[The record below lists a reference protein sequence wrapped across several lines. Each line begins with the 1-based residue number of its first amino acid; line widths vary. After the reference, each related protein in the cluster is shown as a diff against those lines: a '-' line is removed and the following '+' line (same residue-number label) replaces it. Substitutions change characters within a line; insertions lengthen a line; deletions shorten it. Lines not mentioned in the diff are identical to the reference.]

1 MAIILLVIKYEYPK
15 TYPYLLG
22 GDAKMK
28 GNKVRWRTL
37 TPNDTTD
44 NVKKRKKMKVKSLII
59 IVMSALSLIILCI
72 SLKYTYSI
80 HARIFKDNTEDSKSA
95 RNGVLT
101 HWEGRDIVFI
111 NGEIYEYNLYTA
123 TNERLDDAVTE
134 ILDYFWKNEA
144 PLFDAVYSVN
154 RSDFIENNTALS
166 DGVKRMMTHKNA
178 NISTTKYFHMV
189 GGRCILTFIINYTKD
204 FNTYSI
210 LNTWDEVSPWWGSE
224 WDSEDEDYQAGGLEY
239 QET

>member
-1 MAIILLVIKYEYPK
+1 MTNANSGNNTKEHNMKRK
-15 TYPYLLG
+15 TASG
-22 GDAKMK
+22 GDTRMT
-28 GNKVRWRTL
+28 GNKTPWRTL

-59 IVMSALSLIILCI
+59 IVMSALSLIILC
-72 SLKYTYSI
+72 SI
-80 HARIFKDNTEDSKSA
+80 HARIFKDYTEDSKSA
-95 RNGVLT
+95 RNEVLT

-134 ILDYFWKNEA
+134 ILDYFWENEA

-166 DGVKRMMTHKNA
+166 DDVKRMMTHKNV
-178 NISTTKYFHMV
+178 NISTTKYFYV
-189 GGRCILTFIINYTKD
+189 DRGRFILNFTINYTKD

-210 LNTWDEVSPWWGSE
+210 LNTWDEASPWWGSE
-224 WDSEDEDYQAGGLEY
+224 WDSEDEDYLENR
-239 QET
+239 